1 MQFLMQITIL
11 ASEGGR
17 ARETFRVF
25 AVNRCFG
32 VLWPCSG
39 PFQCSERAKMRDEG
53 SRNILFWTGILK
65 IAVSSHV
72 DTMPACDEGP
82 GIDPR
87 PQNAAPFEH
96 SHPKT
101 AILRIMS

>member
-39 PFQCSERAKMRDEG
+39 PFQCSERAKMRDEC
-53 SRNILFWTGILK
+53 SNNILDRGCFSTREAAWNLLDFVFYTVRGGGKFYL
-65 IAVSSHV
+65 
-72 DTMPACDEGP
+72 
-82 GIDPR
+82 PR
-87 PQNAAPFEH
+87 E
-96 SHPKT
+96 
-101 AILRIMS
+101 RISATR

>member
-1 MQFLMQITIL
+1 MQILIL

-39 PFQCSERAKMRDEG
+39 PFQCSERAKMRDEC
-53 SRNILFWTGILK
+53 SNNILDRGE
-65 IAVSSHV
+65 AAS
-72 DTMPACDEGP
+72 ACAGCFSTREAAWNLLDFVVYTVRG
-82 GIDPR
+82 GGKFYL
-87 PQNAAPFEH
+87 PQGRESAQRADQ
-96 SHPKT
+96 
-101 AILRIMS
+101 

>member
-11 ASEGGR
+11 ASEGGL

-53 SRNILFWTGILK
+53 SHNILFSTGILK
-65 IAVSSHV
+65 IAPSSHV
-72 DTMPACDEGP
+72 DAMPACDDGP
-82 GIDPR
+82 GIKIPSLSG
-87 PQNAAPFEH
+87 P
-96 SHPKT
+96 
-101 AILRIMS
+101 